1 MFLTGESHG
10 QRSLARY
17 GLLGGKESDTPGTT
31 EHMPCLLIFSAL
43 IFITQQPF
51 AQLMN

>member
-10 QRSLARY
+10 QRSLAGY
-17 GLLGGKESDTPGTT
+17 GLLGGKESDTTGAT
-31 EHMPCLLIFSAL
+31 EHMHCLLILSAL

-51 AQLMN
+51 AELMN